1 MGYSSLPTEE
11 LDKLALKPRTLLQVM
26 TSGMIN
32 VRGGAEKLPKDIS
45 NKRKIIAQSERLF
58 KLIVDARR
66 SL

>member
-32 VRGGAEKLPKDIS
+32 VRGGAEKLPKGMP
-45 NKRKIIAQSERLF
+45 NKEKIIREANKLF
-58 KLIVDARR
+58 KLILSTRR